1 MFLIKSLNHSSKREF
16 GEIEMGD
23 RAGVLEVKLIEARDL
38 KNMDFAVKM
47 NTYVVIEYGNQK
59 HTSCVAK
66 GKGTKPVWNETFR
79 FEAEYPG
86 GDENHKYMLHFRI
99 MNTHKILDHDV
110 FVGQST
116 IYVKDLIALGT
127 DRGNAELRSAK
138 YRVVLQDKTYAG
150 EISVAL
156 SFSINQ

>member
-1 MFLIKSLNHSSKREF
+1 MFLISKREF

-23 RAGVLEVKLIEARDL
+23 QAGVLEVKLIEARGL
-38 KNMDFAVKM
+38 KDMDFAVKM

-66 GKGTKPVWNETFR
+66 GKGTKPVWNETFKLK
-79 FEAEYPG
+79 AEYPG
-86 GDENHKYMLHFRI
+86 GEDHKYMLHFRI

-116 IYVKDLIALGT
+116 IYVKDLIASGM
-127 DRGNAELRSAK
+127 DKGKAELRSAK

-150 EISVAL
+150 EICVAL

>member
-1 MFLIKSLNHSSKREF
+1 MGEIEI
-16 GEIEMGD
+16 GEIEMADGI
-23 RAGVLEVKLIEARDL
+23 LEVMLIEAKGL

-59 HTSCVAK
+59 HTSSVAK
-66 GKGTKPVWNETFR
+66 GKGTKPVWNEKFK
-79 FEAEYPG
+79 FKAEYPG
-86 GDENHKYMLHFRI
+86 GEDHKYMLHFRI
-99 MNTHKILDHDV
+99 MNTHKILDHDE

-127 DRGNAELRSAK
+127 ETGKAELRSAK

-156 SFSINQ
+156 SFSKNQ

>member
-1 MFLIKSLNHSSKREF
+1 
-16 GEIEMGD
+16 MGD
-23 RAGVLEVKLIEARDL
+23 RAGVLEVKLIEAKGL
-38 KNMDFAVKM
+38 KDMDFAVKM

-59 HTSCVAK
+59 QRSCVAK
-66 GKGTKPVWNETFR
+66 GMGTKPVWNETFKLK
-79 FEAEYPG
+79 AEYPG
-86 GDENHKYMLHFRI
+86 GGDHKYMLHFRI

-116 IYVKDLIALGT
+116 IYVKDLIASGM
-127 DRGNAELRSAK
+127 DKGKAELRSAK

-150 EISVAL
+150 EICVAL